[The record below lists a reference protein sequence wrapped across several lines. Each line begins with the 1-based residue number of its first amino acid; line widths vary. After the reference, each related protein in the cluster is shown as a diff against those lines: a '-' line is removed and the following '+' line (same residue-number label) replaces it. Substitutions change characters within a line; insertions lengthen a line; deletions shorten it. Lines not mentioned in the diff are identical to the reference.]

1 MLEQGFT
8 TPEMAA
14 VFTPA
19 ARVEAMLEFEAA
31 LVMALADT
39 GFTDRGT
46 AEAVAAACRQPVDDP
61 GGVLAGTWSD
71 GTPLRLLL
79 DTIRSRLTSEQAQW
93 AHYGA
98 TTQDAVDTATMLQA
112 RRGLEVLDAGLI
124 GVAGEMARL
133 VTAHRDQPQMGR
145 TFFQHAR
152 PTTFGFTVAGWLDA
166 TLGHLADLRQEDAD
180 LVLQLGGPVGN
191 LADYGDRGVEVVEA
205 LGKRLGLAV
214 PRLPWHADRSRIAS
228 LAAVLERTARTMA
241 RVGLDVAFLASSDI
255 AEVSVRSGG
264 SSSMAGKQNPIDS
277 VRAVAAAEICSAA
290 AQVITAGR
298 LTELERGI
306 GGWHAEWAA
315 LPLVFQG
322 VAAATEAMTSC
333 LASLEVDGDR
343 MAALVDARP
352 EIDPLLIDQVL
363 DAYESLLP

>member
-1 MLEQGFT
+1 
-8 TPEMAA
+8 
-14 VFTPA
+14 
-19 ARVEAMLEFEAA
+19 
-31 LVMALADT
+31 
-39 GFTDRGT
+39 
-46 AEAVAAACRQPVDDP
+46 
-61 GGVLAGTWSD
+61 
-71 GTPLRLLL
+71 
-79 DTIRSRLTSEQAQW
+79 
-93 AHYGA
+93 
-98 TTQDAVDTATMLQA
+98 
-112 RRGLEVLDAGLI
+112 
-124 GVAGEMARL
+124 
-133 VTAHRDQPQMGR
+133 
-145 TFFQHAR
+145 
-152 PTTFGFTVAGWLDA
+152 
-166 TLGHLADLRQEDAD
+166 
-180 LVLQLGGPVGN
+180 
-191 LADYGDRGVEVVEA
+191 
-205 LGKRLGLAV
+205 
-214 PRLPWHADRSRIAS
+214 
-228 LAAVLERTARTMA
+228 MA

-255 AEVSVRSGG
+255 AEVRVRSGG